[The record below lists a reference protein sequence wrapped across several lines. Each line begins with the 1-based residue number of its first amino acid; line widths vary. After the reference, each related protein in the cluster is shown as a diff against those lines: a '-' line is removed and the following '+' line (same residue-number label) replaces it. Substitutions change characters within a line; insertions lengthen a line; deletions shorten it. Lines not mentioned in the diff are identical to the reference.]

1 MPLRRHLRPL
11 RVDIT
16 RIWQTF
22 EGHRP
27 NSPTVYR
34 LTGECLWLIRYPSCD
49 VEQDVLRS
57 HTPTYQRDAYA
68 PRALFHHHHG
78 LSCARHVG
86 GVFLEQLRADSGNC
100 IWRSVGSRSRL
111 RILLNCSSLQWL
123 YGSFACSVT
132 MENDLEVANEE
143 ERKGRDSTCHVYGC
157 LVSLPTSISTSRTK
171 LCL

>member
-1 MPLRRHLRPL
+1 MPLRRHLRPHCG
-11 RVDIT
+11 DIT

-27 NSPTVYR
+27 NNPTVYR
-34 LTGECLWLIRYPSCD
+34 LTVECLRRIRYPGSD
-49 VEQDVLRS
+49 VEQDILRS
-57 HTPTYQRDAYA
+57 HTSAYQRDAYA

-78 LSCARHVG
+78 LSCASHNG
-86 GVFLEQLRADSGNC
+86 GVFLEPHRADCGNC
-100 IWRSVGSRSRL
+100 IWRFVGSRSRL
-111 RILLNCSSLQWL
+111 RILLKCSSLQWL

-132 MENDLEVANEE
+132 MEIDLEVADEE
-143 ERKGRDSTCHVYGC
+143 ERKGRDSTCNVYGC